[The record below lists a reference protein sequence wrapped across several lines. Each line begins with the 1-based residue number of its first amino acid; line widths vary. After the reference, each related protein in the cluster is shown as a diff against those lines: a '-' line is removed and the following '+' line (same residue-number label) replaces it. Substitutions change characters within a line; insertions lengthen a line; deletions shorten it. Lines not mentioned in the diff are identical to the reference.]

1 MRRRGILAAGAVA
14 LALAAGLGVVAFVG
28 PGSAP
33 ARNVPTAFARVVRT
47 DVIARQQVAG
57 TLDFL
62 GGFTVVNAG
71 AGGFV
76 TWLPAGGAIVG
87 RGRPLFELDRRPVVL
102 LYGSRPAYR
111 DFALGMSGGAD
122 VRDLKRNLRAL
133 GYGDLTLDGRFDL
146 ATLAAV
152 EQWQRARAVAPTGR
166 LALGSIVFAP
176 GAVRVGAA
184 VTSVGAA
191 VQHGAAVEAA
201 SATTPGVLVS
211 LDVGAGAQVHAGDR
225 VIVTMPDGSP
235 VPGRVTAVGRIAVT
249 ASSSQGGGPPPT
261 PTVSASIAL
270 AHGSA
275 SSALDQAP
283 VQVAITTDERRNVLT
298 VPVDALLA
306 QPGGGYA
313 VRTQTGLI
321 PVTTGLFDDVAS
333 DVEVSGPGLSAGLR
347 VEVPVQ

>member
-1 MRRRGILAAGAVA
+1 MRRRGVLAAGAVA

-28 PGSAP
+28 SGPAP
-33 ARNVPTAFARVVRT
+33 AQNVPTAFARVVRT

-71 AGGFV
+71 AGGLV
-76 TWLPAGGAIVG
+76 TWLPAGGAIVR

-111 DFALGMSGGAD
+111 DFALGMSDGAD

-133 GYGDLTLDGRFDL
+133 GYGALTLDGRFDL

-152 EQWQRARAVAPTGR
+152 EQWQRALAVAPTGR
-166 LALGSIVFAP
+166 LPLGSVVFAP

-184 VTSVGAA
+184 ATSVGAA
-191 VQHGAAVEAA
+191 VQQEAAVEAA

-211 LDVGAGAQVHAGDR
+211 LDVGAGAQVHAGDH

-235 VPGRVTAVGRIAVT
+235 VPGRVSVVGRVAVT
-249 ASSSQGGGPPPT
+249 ANSSQGGPPPT

-270 AHGSA
+270 AQGSA

-283 VQVAITTDERRNVLT
+283 VQVAITTDERSNALA

-313 VRTQTGLI
+313 VRTHTGLI
-321 PVTTGLFDDVAS
+321 SVTPGLFDDVAS
-333 DVEVSGPGLSAGLR
+333 VVEVSGSGLSAGLR